1 MKMSRSRPLTSI
13 KSRDVVAV
21 VVVVVS
27 GLLAYTGTVPSQV
40 ATVVLLGTAA
50 AYGLLSRRGER
61 KREREAR
68 QLRRLATPGEG
79 GNGDGEE

>member
-1 MKMSRSRPLTSI
+1 M
-13 KSRDVVAV
+13 AV

-27 GLLAYTGTVPSQV
+27 GLLAYTGTVPSEV
-40 ATVVLLGTAA
+40 ATAVLLGTAA

-68 QLRRLATPGEG
+68 QLRRLGTPGEG
-79 GNGDGEE
+79 GNGRGEE